1 MSLLVKVNQSDN
13 VAIAVQPLTA
23 GTEIEGLHINQ
34 DIPQAHKVA
43 LADIPKG
50 SPVIRYGVILGYAMN
65 PIRRGDWINEFML
78 ELPTPPSVDDM
89 EYGKNIVTELP
100 DPPVT
105 TFEGYVNSDG
115 GYAGTRNILGISTT
129 VQCVTGVLNVAVK
142 RMKEELLPKYPN
154 VDDIVP
160 INHAY
165 GCGVAI
171 NAPEASDIIR
181 ALERELKKAGAK
193 IHLHTAV
200 QEIVKKPVTDSV
212 NTLESEAALTESGY
226 DAGKSRKGKKLSDI
240 PQEKI
245 TGVILTDGTFMEGDA
260 VIVATGGFSYQ
271 STGST
276 GDGYRFAR
284 ELGLKVTDIAPS
296 LVPLKTKEDY
306 VPKLQGLSLKNTGLT
321 IKNGKKVLYE
331 DFGEMM
337 FTHFGV
343 TGPMILSASAH
354 IGAKLAK
361 APNGEL
367 SAYLDL
373 KPALT
378 REQLDARILREFEAG
393 PNKQFK
399 NVIGVLFP
407 SSLTPV
413 MLELGGIPAEK
424 KIHDIS
430 REERQHFIDLIK
442 AFPFT
447 ITGMGEFKEAIITR
461 GGVSVKE
468 INPGTMEVKKISGLY
483 FAGEV
488 LDLDAVT
495 GGYNLQIAWSTA
507 YLAAQAIRYCS
518 LRSQ

>member
-1 MSLLVKVNQSDN
+1 MSKVLIIGGGAAGMIAGVFAARNHHEVHILEKNEKLGKKVFITGKGRCNVTNACDTEELFPAMMSNPKFLYSSFYSFTPQDVMEFFEEAGVPLKTERGNRVFPQSD
-13 VAIAVQPLTA
+13 
-23 GTEIEGLHINQ
+23 H
-34 DIPQAHKVA
+34 
-43 LADIPKG
+43 
-50 SPVIRYGVILGYAMN
+50 S
-65 PIRRGDWINEFML
+65 
-78 ELPTPPSVDDM
+78 
-89 EYGKNIVTELP
+89 
-100 DPPVT
+100 
-105 TFEGYVNSDG
+105 
-115 GYAGTRNILGISTT
+115 
-129 VQCVTGVLNVAVK
+129 
-142 RMKEELLPKYPN
+142 
-154 VDDIVP
+154 
-160 INHAY
+160 
-165 GCGVAI
+165 
-171 NAPEASDIIR
+171 SDIIR

-200 QEIVKKPVTDSV
+200 KEIVK
-212 NTLESEAALTESGY
+212 ESEIDIESE
-226 DAGKSRKGKKLSDI
+226 DKAGNVDNKEK
-240 PQEKI
+240 EKI
-245 TGVILTDGTFMEGDA
+245 SGVILEDGTFMEGDA

-306 VPKLQGLSLKNTGLT
+306 IPKLQGLSLKNTGLT

-378 REQLDARILREFEAG
+378 KEQLDARILREFEAG

-468 INPGTMEVKKISGLY
+468 INPGTMESKKISGLY

-507 YLAAQAIRYCS
+507 YLAAQAI
-518 LRSQ
+518 Q

>member
-1 MSLLVKVNQSDN
+1 MSKVLIIGGGAAGMMAGVFAARNHHEVHILEKNEKLGKKVFITGKGRCNVANACDTEELFPAVMSNPKFLYSGFYSFGPQDVMDFFEEAGVPLKVERGNRVFPQSD
-13 VAIAVQPLTA
+13 
-23 GTEIEGLHINQ
+23 H
-34 DIPQAHKVA
+34 
-43 LADIPKG
+43 
-50 SPVIRYGVILGYAMN
+50 S
-65 PIRRGDWINEFML
+65 
-78 ELPTPPSVDDM
+78 
-89 EYGKNIVTELP
+89 
-100 DPPVT
+100 
-105 TFEGYVNSDG
+105 
-115 GYAGTRNILGISTT
+115 
-129 VQCVTGVLNVAVK
+129 
-142 RMKEELLPKYPN
+142 
-154 VDDIVP
+154 
-160 INHAY
+160 
-165 GCGVAI
+165 
-171 NAPEASDIIR
+171 SDIIR
-181 ALERELKKAGAK
+181 ALERELKKAGAGV
-193 IHLHTAV
+193 HLHTAV
-200 QEIVKKPVTDSV
+200 KKVVKERT
-212 NTLESEAALTESGY
+212 
-226 DAGKSRKGKKLSDI
+226 SDPETGI
-240 PQEKI
+240 EKEKI
-245 TGVILTDGTFMEGDA
+245 TGIILADGTFMEGDA

-276 GDGYRFAR
+276 GDGYRFAE
-284 ELGLKVTDIAPS
+284 ELGLKVTDISPS

-306 VPKLQGLSLKNTGLT
+306 IPKLQGLSLKNTGLT

-378 REQLDARILREFEAG
+378 KEQLDARILREFEAG
-393 PNKQFK
+393 QNKQFK

-447 ITGMGEFKEAIITR
+447 ITGMGEFKEAIITK

-468 INPGTMEVKKISGLY
+468 INPGTMESKKISGLY
-483 FAGEV
+483 FTGEV

-507 YLAAQAIRYCS
+507 YLAAQAI
-518 LRSQ
+518 Q

>member
-1 MSLLVKVNQSDN
+1 MSKVLIIGGGAAGMMAGVFAARNHHEVHILEKNEKLGKKVFITGKGRCNVTNACDTEELFPAMMSNPKFLYSSFYSFTPQDVMEFFEEAGVPLKTERGNRVFPQSD
-13 VAIAVQPLTA
+13 
-23 GTEIEGLHINQ
+23 H
-34 DIPQAHKVA
+34 
-43 LADIPKG
+43 
-50 SPVIRYGVILGYAMN
+50 S
-65 PIRRGDWINEFML
+65 
-78 ELPTPPSVDDM
+78 
-89 EYGKNIVTELP
+89 
-100 DPPVT
+100 
-105 TFEGYVNSDG
+105 
-115 GYAGTRNILGISTT
+115 
-129 VQCVTGVLNVAVK
+129 
-142 RMKEELLPKYPN
+142 
-154 VDDIVP
+154 
-160 INHAY
+160 
-165 GCGVAI
+165 
-171 NAPEASDIIR
+171 SDIIR

-193 IHLHTAV
+193 IHLHTV
-200 QEIVKKPVTDSV
+200 VKEIVK
-212 NTLESEAALTESGY
+212 ESEIDSELE
-226 DAGKSRKGKKLSDI
+226 DKAGNADNKEK
-240 PQEKI
+240 EKI
-245 TGVILTDGTFMEGDA
+245 SGVILEDGTFMEGDA

-306 VPKLQGLSLKNTGLT
+306 IPKLQGLSLKNTGLT

-378 REQLDARILREFEAG
+378 KEQLDARILREFEAG

-468 INPGTMEVKKISGLY
+468 INPGTMESKKISGLY

-507 YLAAQAIRYCS
+507 YLAAQAI
-518 LRSQ
+518 Q

>member
-1 MSLLVKVNQSDN
+1 MSKVLIIGGGAAGMMAGVFAARNHHEVHILEKNEKLGKKVFITGKGRCNVANACDTEELFPAVMSNPKFLYSGFYSFGPQDVMDFFEEAGVPLKVERGNRVFPQSD
-13 VAIAVQPLTA
+13 
-23 GTEIEGLHINQ
+23 H
-34 DIPQAHKVA
+34 
-43 LADIPKG
+43 
-50 SPVIRYGVILGYAMN
+50 S
-65 PIRRGDWINEFML
+65 
-78 ELPTPPSVDDM
+78 
-89 EYGKNIVTELP
+89 
-100 DPPVT
+100 
-105 TFEGYVNSDG
+105 
-115 GYAGTRNILGISTT
+115 
-129 VQCVTGVLNVAVK
+129 
-142 RMKEELLPKYPN
+142 
-154 VDDIVP
+154 
-160 INHAY
+160 
-165 GCGVAI
+165 
-171 NAPEASDIIR
+171 SDIIR
-181 ALERELKKAGAK
+181 ALERELKKAGGRV
-193 IHLHTAV
+193 HLHTAV
-200 QEIVKKPVTDSV
+200 KKVVKERT
-212 NTLESEAALTESGY
+212 
-226 DAGKSRKGKKLSDI
+226 SDPETGI
-240 PQEKI
+240 EKEKI
-245 TGVILTDGTFMEGDA
+245 TGVILADGTFMEGDA

-276 GDGYRFAR
+276 GDGYRFAE
-284 ELGLKVTDIAPS
+284 ELGLKVTDISPS

-306 VPKLQGLSLKNTGLT
+306 IPKLQGLSLKNTGLT

-354 IGAKLAK
+354 IGSKLAK

-367 SAYLDL
+367 TAYLDL

-378 REQLDARILREFEAG
+378 REQLDARILREFESG
-393 PNKQFK
+393 QNKQFK

-413 MLELGGIPAEK
+413 MLELGGIPADK

-447 ITGMGEFKEAIITR
+447 ITGMGEFKEAIITK

-468 INPGTMEVKKISGLY
+468 INPGTMESKKISGLY

-507 YLAAQAIRYCS
+507 YLAAQAIA
-518 LRSQ
+518 

>member
-1 MSLLVKVNQSDN
+1 MSKVLVIGGGAAGMMAGGFAARNHHEVHILEKNEKLGKKVFITGKGRCNVANACDTEELFPAVMSNPKFLYSGFYSFGPQDVMNFFEEAGVPLKVERGNRVFPQSD
-13 VAIAVQPLTA
+13 
-23 GTEIEGLHINQ
+23 H
-34 DIPQAHKVA
+34 
-43 LADIPKG
+43 
-50 SPVIRYGVILGYAMN
+50 S
-65 PIRRGDWINEFML
+65 
-78 ELPTPPSVDDM
+78 
-89 EYGKNIVTELP
+89 
-100 DPPVT
+100 
-105 TFEGYVNSDG
+105 
-115 GYAGTRNILGISTT
+115 
-129 VQCVTGVLNVAVK
+129 
-142 RMKEELLPKYPN
+142 
-154 VDDIVP
+154 
-160 INHAY
+160 
-165 GCGVAI
+165 
-171 NAPEASDIIR
+171 SDIIR

-193 IHLHTAV
+193 VHLHTTV
-200 QEIVKKPVTDSV
+200 KEIVKKP
-212 NTLESEAALTESGY
+212 EA
-226 DAGKSRKGKKLSDI
+226 
-240 PQEKI
+240 EKV
-245 TGVILTDGTFMEGDA
+245 TGVILEDDTFMEGDA

-284 ELGLKVTDIAPS
+284 ELGLKVTDISPS

-306 VPKLQGLSLKNTGLT
+306 IPKLQGLSLKNTGLT

-361 APNGEL
+361 AENGEL
-367 SAYLDL
+367 CAYLDL

-378 REQLDARILREFEAG
+378 KEQLDARILREFETG
-393 PNKQFK
+393 QNKQFK

-430 REERQHFIDLIK
+430 REERQHFVDLVK

-447 ITGMGEFKEAIITR
+447 ITGMGEFKEAIITK

-468 INPGTMEVKKISGLY
+468 INPGTMESKKISGLY

-507 YLAAQAIRYCS
+507 YLAAQAI
-518 LRSQ
+518 Q

>member
-1 MSLLVKVNQSDN
+1 MSKVLIIGGGAAGMMAGVFAARNHHEVHILEKNEKLGKKVFITGKGRCNVANACDTEELFPAVMSNPKFLYSGFYSFGPQDVMNFFEEAGVPLKVERGNRVFPQSD
-13 VAIAVQPLTA
+13 
-23 GTEIEGLHINQ
+23 H
-34 DIPQAHKVA
+34 
-43 LADIPKG
+43 
-50 SPVIRYGVILGYAMN
+50 S
-65 PIRRGDWINEFML
+65 
-78 ELPTPPSVDDM
+78 
-89 EYGKNIVTELP
+89 
-100 DPPVT
+100 
-105 TFEGYVNSDG
+105 
-115 GYAGTRNILGISTT
+115 
-129 VQCVTGVLNVAVK
+129 
-142 RMKEELLPKYPN
+142 
-154 VDDIVP
+154 
-160 INHAY
+160 
-165 GCGVAI
+165 
-171 NAPEASDIIR
+171 SDIIR

-193 IHLHTAV
+193 VHLHTTV
-200 QEIVKKPVTDSV
+200 KEIVKKP
-212 NTLESEAALTESGY
+212 EA
-226 DAGKSRKGKKLSDI
+226 
-240 PQEKI
+240 EKVA
-245 TGVILTDGTFMEGDA
+245 GVILEDGTFMEGDA

-284 ELGLKVTDIAPS
+284 ELGLKVTDISPS

-306 VPKLQGLSLKNTGLT
+306 IPKIQGLSLKNTGLT

-361 APNGEL
+361 AENGEL
-367 SAYLDL
+367 CAYLDL

-378 REQLDARILREFEAG
+378 KEQLDARILREFETG
-393 PNKQFK
+393 QNKQFK

-430 REERQHFIDLIK
+430 REERQHFVDLVK

-447 ITGMGEFKEAIITR
+447 ITGMGEFKEAIITK

-468 INPGTMEVKKISGLY
+468 INPGTMESKKISGLY

-507 YLAAQAIRYCS
+507 YLAAQAI
-518 LRSQ
+518 Q

>member
-1 MSLLVKVNQSDN
+1 MSKVLIIGGGAAGMMAGVFAARNHHEVHILEKNEKLGKKVFITGKGRCNVANACDTEELFPAVMSNPKFLYSGFYSFGPQDVMNFFEEAGVPLKVERGNRVFPQSD
-13 VAIAVQPLTA
+13 
-23 GTEIEGLHINQ
+23 H
-34 DIPQAHKVA
+34 
-43 LADIPKG
+43 
-50 SPVIRYGVILGYAMN
+50 S
-65 PIRRGDWINEFML
+65 
-78 ELPTPPSVDDM
+78 
-89 EYGKNIVTELP
+89 
-100 DPPVT
+100 
-105 TFEGYVNSDG
+105 
-115 GYAGTRNILGISTT
+115 
-129 VQCVTGVLNVAVK
+129 
-142 RMKEELLPKYPN
+142 
-154 VDDIVP
+154 
-160 INHAY
+160 
-165 GCGVAI
+165 
-171 NAPEASDIIR
+171 SDIIR

-193 IHLHTAV
+193 VHLHTAV
-200 QEIVKKPVTDSV
+200 KEVVKEQITDPE
-212 NTLESEAALTESGY
+212 TGTE
-226 DAGKSRKGKKLSDI
+226 K
-240 PQEKI
+240 EKI

-276 GDGYRFAR
+276 GDGYRFAK
-284 ELGLKVTDIAPS
+284 ELGLKVTDISPS

-306 VPKLQGLSLKNTGLT
+306 IPKLQGLSLKNTGLI

-378 REQLDARILREFEAG
+378 REQLDARILREFETG
-393 PNKQFK
+393 QNKQFK

-413 MLELGGIPAEK
+413 MLELGGIPADK

-447 ITGMGEFKEAIITR
+447 ITGMGEFKEAIITK

-468 INPGTMEVKKISGLY
+468 INPGTRESKKISGLY
-483 FAGEV
+483 CAGEV

-507 YLAAQAIRYCS
+507 YLAAQAI
-518 LRSQ
+518 Q

>member
-1 MSLLVKVNQSDN
+1 MSKVLIIGGGAAGMMAGVFAARNHHEVHILEKNEKLGKKVFITGKGRCNVANACDTEELFPAVMSNPKFLYSGFYSFGPQDVMNFFEEAGVPLKVERGNRVFPQSD
-13 VAIAVQPLTA
+13 
-23 GTEIEGLHINQ
+23 H
-34 DIPQAHKVA
+34 
-43 LADIPKG
+43 
-50 SPVIRYGVILGYAMN
+50 S
-65 PIRRGDWINEFML
+65 
-78 ELPTPPSVDDM
+78 
-89 EYGKNIVTELP
+89 
-100 DPPVT
+100 
-105 TFEGYVNSDG
+105 
-115 GYAGTRNILGISTT
+115 
-129 VQCVTGVLNVAVK
+129 
-142 RMKEELLPKYPN
+142 
-154 VDDIVP
+154 
-160 INHAY
+160 
-165 GCGVAI
+165 
-171 NAPEASDIIR
+171 SDIIR
-181 ALERELKKAGAK
+181 ALERELKKAVAK
-193 IHLHTAV
+193 VHLHTTV
-200 QEIVKKPVTDSV
+200 KEIVKKP
-212 NTLESEAALTESGY
+212 EA
-226 DAGKSRKGKKLSDI
+226 
-240 PQEKI
+240 EKV
-245 TGVILTDGTFMEGDA
+245 TGVILEDGTFMEGDA

-284 ELGLKVTDIAPS
+284 ELGLKVTDISPS

-306 VPKLQGLSLKNTGLT
+306 IPKLQGLSLKNTGLT

-361 APNGEL
+361 AENGEL
-367 SAYLDL
+367 CAYLDL

-378 REQLDARILREFEAG
+378 KEQLDARILREFETG
-393 PNKQFK
+393 QNKQFK

-430 REERQHFIDLIK
+430 REERQHFVDLVK

-447 ITGMGEFKEAIITR
+447 ITGMGEFKEAIITK

-468 INPGTMEVKKISGLY
+468 INPGTMESKKISGLY

-507 YLAAQAIRYCS
+507 YLAAQAI
-518 LRSQ
+518 Q

>member
-1 MSLLVKVNQSDN
+1 MLPVVHIYIDRSEAETWNHDEIDNLQGKINTGEYSMSKVIIIGGGAAGMMAGVFAARNHHEVHILEKNEKLGKKVFITGKGRCNVTNACDTEELFPAMMSNPKFLYSSFYSFTPQDVMEFFEEAGVPLKTERGNRVFPQSD
-13 VAIAVQPLTA
+13 
-23 GTEIEGLHINQ
+23 H
-34 DIPQAHKVA
+34 
-43 LADIPKG
+43 
-50 SPVIRYGVILGYAMN
+50 S
-65 PIRRGDWINEFML
+65 
-78 ELPTPPSVDDM
+78 
-89 EYGKNIVTELP
+89 
-100 DPPVT
+100 
-105 TFEGYVNSDG
+105 
-115 GYAGTRNILGISTT
+115 
-129 VQCVTGVLNVAVK
+129 
-142 RMKEELLPKYPN
+142 
-154 VDDIVP
+154 
-160 INHAY
+160 
-165 GCGVAI
+165 
-171 NAPEASDIIR
+171 SDIIR

-200 QEIVKKPVTDSV
+200 QEIVKESV
-212 NTLESEAALTESGY
+212 
-226 DAGKSRKGKKLSDI
+226 K
-240 PQEKI
+240 EKI

-306 VPKLQGLSLKNTGLT
+306 IPKLQGLSLKNTGLT

-361 APNGEL
+361 VPEGEL

-378 REQLDARILREFEAG
+378 KELLDARILREFEAG
-393 PNKQFK
+393 LNKQFK

-468 INPGTMEVKKISGLY
+468 INPGTMESKKISGLY

-507 YLAAQAIRYCS
+507 YLAAQAI
-518 LRSQ
+518 Q

>member
-1 MSLLVKVNQSDN
+1 MSKILIIGGGAAGMMAGVFAARNHHEVHILEKNEKLGKKVFITGKGRCNVANACDTEELFPAVMSNPKFLYSGFYSFGPQDVMNFFEEAGVPLKVERGNRVFPQSD
-13 VAIAVQPLTA
+13 
-23 GTEIEGLHINQ
+23 H
-34 DIPQAHKVA
+34 
-43 LADIPKG
+43 
-50 SPVIRYGVILGYAMN
+50 S
-65 PIRRGDWINEFML
+65 
-78 ELPTPPSVDDM
+78 
-89 EYGKNIVTELP
+89 
-100 DPPVT
+100 
-105 TFEGYVNSDG
+105 
-115 GYAGTRNILGISTT
+115 
-129 VQCVTGVLNVAVK
+129 
-142 RMKEELLPKYPN
+142 
-154 VDDIVP
+154 
-160 INHAY
+160 
-165 GCGVAI
+165 
-171 NAPEASDIIR
+171 SDIIR

-193 IHLHTAV
+193 VHLHTTV
-200 QEIVKKPVTDSV
+200 KEIVKKP
-212 NTLESEAALTESGY
+212 EA
-226 DAGKSRKGKKLSDI
+226 
-240 PQEKI
+240 EKV
-245 TGVILTDGTFMEGDA
+245 TGVILEDGTFMEGDA

-284 ELGLKVTDIAPS
+284 ELGLKVTDISPS

-306 VPKLQGLSLKNTGLT
+306 IPKLQGLSLKNTGLT

-361 APNGEL
+361 AENGEL
-367 SAYLDL
+367 CAYLDL

-378 REQLDARILREFEAG
+378 KEQLDARILREFETG
-393 PNKQFK
+393 QNKQFK

-430 REERQHFIDLIK
+430 REERQHFVDLVK

-447 ITGMGEFKEAIITR
+447 ITGMGEFKEAIITK

-468 INPGTMEVKKISGLY
+468 INPGTMESKKISGLY

-507 YLAAQAIRYCS
+507 YLAAQAI
-518 LRSQ
+518 Q

>member
-1 MSLLVKVNQSDN
+1 MSKVLIIGGGAAGMMAGVFAARNHHEVHILEKNEKLGKKVFITGKGRCNVANACDTEELFPAVMSNPKFLYSGFYSFGPQDVMNFFEEAGVPLKVERGNRVFPQSD
-13 VAIAVQPLTA
+13 
-23 GTEIEGLHINQ
+23 H
-34 DIPQAHKVA
+34 
-43 LADIPKG
+43 
-50 SPVIRYGVILGYAMN
+50 S
-65 PIRRGDWINEFML
+65 
-78 ELPTPPSVDDM
+78 
-89 EYGKNIVTELP
+89 
-100 DPPVT
+100 
-105 TFEGYVNSDG
+105 
-115 GYAGTRNILGISTT
+115 
-129 VQCVTGVLNVAVK
+129 
-142 RMKEELLPKYPN
+142 
-154 VDDIVP
+154 
-160 INHAY
+160 
-165 GCGVAI
+165 
-171 NAPEASDIIR
+171 SDIIR

-193 IHLHTAV
+193 VHLHTTV
-200 QEIVKKPVTDSV
+200 KEIVKKP
-212 NTLESEAALTESGY
+212 EA
-226 DAGKSRKGKKLSDI
+226 
-240 PQEKI
+240 EKV
-245 TGVILTDGTFMEGDA
+245 TGVILEDDTFMEGDA

-284 ELGLKVTDIAPS
+284 ELGLKVTDISPS

-306 VPKLQGLSLKNTGLT
+306 IPKLQGLSLKNTGLT

-361 APNGEL
+361 AENGEL
-367 SAYLDL
+367 CAYLDL

-378 REQLDARILREFEAG
+378 KEQLDARILREFETG
-393 PNKQFK
+393 QKKQFK

-430 REERQHFIDLIK
+430 REERQHFVDLVK

-447 ITGMGEFKEAIITR
+447 ITGMGEFKEAIITK

-468 INPGTMEVKKISGLY
+468 INPGTMESKKISGLY

-507 YLAAQAIRYCS
+507 YLAAQAI
-518 LRSQ
+518 Q